1 MTRIGQAIRAAQRW
15 EFEMRVCR
23 RGGLVSRPGCVELAV
38 RQKGTAINNVRGRVT
53 TLLLDEA
60 LLACLPRTVWDL
72 LGFEADERARVGES
86 SAMYGL
92 RRSAGAVRE

>member
-1 MTRIGQAIRAAQRW
+1 MGVRDASLSARGARLSPRLCRISGSP
-15 EFEMRVCR
+15 E
-23 RGGLVSRPGCVELAV
+23 GNG
-38 RQKGTAINNVRGRVT
+38 NDNVRGRVT